1 MAEKREKRKAIK
13 RKNAVRIVIGAIAV
27 VGWISIF
34 WALITYYAL
43 IGLIFWVVGGVAL
56 TLLLTKLIIGATE
69 DGKIV
74 QKAEDL
80 EKSKKDSL

>member
-34 WALITYYAL
+34 LALITYYAL

-80 EKSKKDSL
+80 EKNKKNSL